1 MKVWGFF
8 SILDIYK
15 TKEKIMTE
23 EQQFEAEFD
32 SLVIIA
38 EENALETHWSID
50 TISPI
55 DALNNKW
62 PIKAKFMT
70 DGIRTDIKIE
80 LPDEHL
86 TGLELWK
93 YADKLYKQ
101 LGDIEHRFVEEFK
114 LKGDTIEVFFGS

>member
-1 MKVWGFF
+1 LKVWGFF
-8 SILDIYK
+8 RILDIYK

-23 EQQFEAEFD
+23 EQQFEAEFEI
-32 SLVIIA
+32 LTNIA
-38 EENALETHWSID
+38 EENGLETHWSLD

-70 DGIRTDIKIE
+70 DGIRTDIKVE
-80 LPDEHL
+80 LPDEYL

-93 YADKLYKQ
+93 YADKLYK
-101 LGDIEHRFVEEFK
+101 LIGDEEHRFVEEFK

>member
-1 MKVWGFF
+1 
-8 SILDIYK
+8 
-15 TKEKIMTE
+15 MTE
-23 EQQFEAEFD
+23 EQQFEKEFQI
-32 SLVIIA
+32 LANIA
-38 EENALETHWSID
+38 EENGLETHWSLD

-70 DGIRTDIKIE
+70 DGIRTDIKVE

-93 YADKLYKQ
+93 YADKLYK
-101 LGDIEHRFVEEFK
+101 LIGDEEHRFVEEFK
-114 LKGDTIEVFFGS
+114 LKDDTIEVFFGS